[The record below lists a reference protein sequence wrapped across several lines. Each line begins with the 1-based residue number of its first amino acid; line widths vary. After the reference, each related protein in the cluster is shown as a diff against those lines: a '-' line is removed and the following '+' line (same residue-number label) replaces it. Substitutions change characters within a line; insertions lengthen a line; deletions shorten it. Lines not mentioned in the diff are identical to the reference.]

1 MERLTTNEQREFTLL
16 HLAAVFVGLGI
27 LSGMIFPPTILTGG
41 VREKARRANCLSNL
55 KQLGMAIA
63 MYADADRLGRC
74 PMDGDPPTLLGS
86 LRLLTNQLGSAKV
99 LSCPSDPRAR
109 PEADFA
115 KLTTNNIS
123 YSYVPNLKWQDA
135 PDSILALDRIY
146 TTAKGSRWRV
156 PGNHKDAGGNILFN
170 DGHVSFQ
177 TSLPS
182 DLRDKDGKAIVLS
195 P

>member
-1 MERLTTNEQREFTLL
+1 MGRLAANEQRKFTLL

-41 VREKARRANCLSNL
+41 VRERARRSNCLSNL

-99 LSCPSDPRAR
+99 LSCPSDPRVH
-109 PEADFA
+109 PEGDFA

-123 YSYVPNLKWQDA
+123 YSYVPNLKWQDT
-135 PDSILALDRIY
+135 PDSILALDRIHA
-146 TTAKGSRWRV
+146 TAKGSWWPV
-156 PGNHKDAGGNILFN
+156 TGNHNNVGGNILFN

-182 DLRDKDGKAIVLS
+182 DLKDKDGKASLLS